1 MRRRT
6 TRTAADAAGR
16 GRRGLPAPRRH
27 DGPAPATIGQAHRTE
42 SGVTTPDLTTIPD
55 SEHLGWLAVGRTGVC
70 NGHCILRALESLGS
84 IRELFDAGERSL
96 AAFGFPRAAVA
107 RIRGVDWDAV
117 RRDRDCLER
126 IGARILPIGTR
137 WYPTRLA
144 AIASPPPV
152 LYCRGEP
159 ETLVRTQFAIVG
171 SRSATHGGRAR
182 ARMLA
187 RALAEQGLVVTS
199 GLARGIDTAAHRGAL
214 DAGARSVA
222 VLATGLDQ
230 VYPRSNAALAGE
242 LLEAGALV
250 SERAPFTPPIPS
262 NFPRRN
268 RLISG
273 LSLGVL
279 VVEASVRSGSLITA
293 RFAADEGREVFAV
306 PGSVDNVLSRGCHAL
321 IRDGAKLVESAADVL
336 EEFAHLREIRE
347 SPVRTAPAPSD
358 IGAVGDLDDSART
371 AVDAIGYDPVTL
383 DELVERTG
391 LTAER
396 LASILLALELDDRI
410 DVLPGGRWV
419 RAAGRRG

>member
-1 MRRRT
+1 M
-6 TRTAADAAGR
+6 
-16 GRRGLPAPRRH
+16 P
-27 DGPAPATIGQAHRTE
+27 
-42 SGVTTPDLTTIPD
+42 TPEPTTIPD
-55 SEHLGWLAVGRTGVC
+55 SELLGWLAVGRTGVC
-70 NGHCILRALESLGS
+70 NGHCILRALESFGS
-84 IRELFDAGERSL
+84 VGELFGLSGRSL
-96 AAFGFPRAAVA
+96 AAHGFSRAAVE
-107 RIRGVDWDAV
+107 RIRGVAWDAV
-117 RRDRDCLER
+117 RRDRDCIER

-137 WYPTRLA
+137 GYPARLA

-152 LYCRGEP
+152 LYCRGDP
-159 ETLVRTQFAIVG
+159 ETLAGVQLAIVG
-171 SRSATHGGRAR
+171 SRGATRGGRVR

-187 RALAEQGLVVTS
+187 RALAEHGLVVTS

-214 DAGARSVA
+214 DVGARSVA

-230 VYPRSNAALAGE
+230 VYPRSNVGLAGE

-250 SERAPFTPPIPS
+250 TERAPFTPPIPS

-336 EEFAHLREIRE
+336 EEFTHLGELREA
-347 SPVRTAPAPSD
+347 PVRDGSAPSGID
-358 IGAVGDLDDSART
+358 ATDGLDGVART
-371 AVDAIGYDPVTL
+371 TVDAIGYDPVTL

-391 LTAER
+391 LTIER
-396 LASILLALELDDRI
+396 LASILLTLELDGRI
-410 DVLPGGRWV
+410 EVLPGGRWV
-419 RAAGRRG
+419 RATGRQR